1 MEQKKS
7 RIPNPPEPTEE
18 EIQQYASTKR
28 RSFYVED
35 DLWYSL
41 QSKLWAKK
49 SNASRWIREQ
59 IEEYLA
65 KH

>member
-1 MEQKKS
+1 MEQK
-7 RIPNPPEPTEE
+7 NQPEQETE
-18 EIQQYASTKR
+18 YVPAKR

-35 DLWYSL
+35 ELWYPL

-59 IEEYLA
+59 IEEYLY
-65 KH
+65 KNR